1 MRTEEHGYAP
11 VNGIL
16 VVRKDPLPDKIGEIH
31 LAQQRQARPQT
42 GEILMSDH
50 EGYEAGQRIVF
61 APHSGVL
68 ADLDGEVVL
77 LMNVAEVL
85 AVVRS

>member
-1 MRTEEHGYAP
+1 MRTSYAP

-16 VVRKDPLPDKIGEIH
+16 VVKKDPLPDKIGEIA
-31 LAQQRQARPQT
+31 LPQQRQARPQT

-50 EGYEAGQRIVF
+50 PEYLAGTRIVF

-68 ADLDGEVVL
+68 AELDGEVVL
-77 LMNVAEVL
+77 MMNVAEVL

>member
-1 MRTEEHGYAP
+1 MRTSYAP

-16 VVRKDPLPDKIGEIH
+16 VVTPDPLPDKIGEIH
-31 LAQQRQARPQT
+31 LAAQRQARPQT
-42 GEILMSDH
+42 GRVKMSDH
-50 EGYEAGQRIVF
+50 VDYPAGGRIVF
-61 APHSGVL
+61 APHSGVV
-68 ADLDGEVVL
+68 ATLDGETVL